1 MAEDMDGFSPL
12 DSLGPAYGKINQP
25 SLDMQGLSPFEGDRI
40 TQKPINFPEPS
51 FHPVMPGINLTR
63 PQQNVRQNLV
73 GSPGNPANK
82 KATFEQV
89 KNATRDYLAAGIKS
103 SQSPDSYAKIYSYD
117 AGPDSNAFYKRY
129 MAYGQEKFDK
139 IGFSPLRDNEALFNS
154 RTTMMDDFNR
164 MMTHSFVPLFTKGFM
179 SGPKSL
185 AKMLTG
191 DFTSSDLGDAKA
203 YEEAAAIGMSS
214 KGGFTGFLNN
224 SLMNFGYTA
233 GIISEAVLEEV
244 AGAVLAAP
252 TGGASLFATTAN
264 NLRKIKGIGA
274 AVDGMKAVKTT
285 LNNLDNMQ
293 FARNFWSASKA
304 GVTSKVGRFINPLEN
319 TTDAILDLRKIGA
332 TDNLTSLAALSKT
345 AGGFYRDV
353 RNINMAVSEARLES
367 GMVENKVYDT
377 DYKKYYQEFG
387 KAPSNDIQIEM
398 IRNAKD
404 AALDTFYWNA
414 GLIYASNKITF
425 NNITGPRGGLRN
437 FVKNTVDD
445 VVSVGGGKFGNIGK
459 IVYDNAAKQF
469 TFEANNL
476 KNLAK
481 SWWKNPGVKTAGKT
495 IGYLKGNFS
504 EGIQENFQEV
514 IARTNEKYYTES
526 FNSKLRQAHEYGK
539 AVSKYDLKSQSD
551 IFKEELGEEFSSTQG
566 FETFASGFF
575 MGMFAAPLNASI
587 PFLTTNYNRMFNK
600 EDYVKYKEAKEK
612 ISTDLVKQL
621 NDIDVADFLKSKAFN
636 LGAQDVINEIKS
648 TGSKKEAM
656 DAELESLVGAT
667 SLMLETNSVDL
678 FVEKL
683 RSLND
688 ADDAEFADALG
699 NIDQKEVQKYRDRVN
714 TAADKM
720 EKIQD
725 RYNYYKDKMPNP
737 ISQEFIE
744 SLDKKSD
751 DYLDAVTLHNGWNL
765 AVKNA
770 VFFNESFEDTMSRMV
785 EVQKKISSSTTVK
798 NLGQRELG
806 LLFHM
811 GNLKDELTMQKRELQ
826 SLESMEKKPADVNKQ
841 IADKKAFISRLE
853 TVFDK
858 YSTFDQYY
866 NRQDY
871 YTEVRDRLKEKLGRD
886 VTDAELKIAVDK
898 EVGKMSDTKKQNKVI
913 GDLQSSIYSYIKH
926 VAKVNEDTVFDDNL
940 DKSFELLLDH
950 YKLGRESRD
959 MVEYINMLHNPG
971 SVFEAAQRNQA
982 WMKNLYLNRKKY
994 FKDVVKKQMQEVESN
1009 ALLNELAN
1017 QGIFLSLEDFD
1028 NWINNGVPPKEFL
1041 NNVDKSIIT
1050 PGTTEYDILMVLLNQ
1065 AKDLRQ
1071 EPVEEEETE
1080 EEPTAPAA
1088 ESTGVKEADIEKE
1101 LFSET
1106 DSKGRTF
1113 TVFSTT
1119 KEKDGLIKTTFTFN
1133 RSDKDPSQRNNMITG
1148 IPVEKAL
1155 GDKYTID
1162 EEYIPE
1168 GGKVVG
1174 VSEIRISE
1182 TGAAATVTF
1191 EVYGETFQGEV
1202 KLNPNTTYD
1211 AELAALKQQGKA
1223 KPVPAEEQAPLIK
1236 PKNIQEV
1243 EDALTKLN
1251 AKTLVAKGDVYINTE
1266 DPEDTY
1272 ARVST
1277 LKGEFEGSNKKAA
1290 DRGTIIDDLLR
1301 MYVDGTITDLTDMQE
1316 QYVNHPLR
1324 GKTQPFSKDFVK
1336 QLFDI
1341 FADVKQVID
1350 SRNFKLTSR
1359 IPTMWGNIN
1368 GQKIAG
1374 TIDLLAIDPE
1384 GNVYIIDLKTSSQ
1397 ERRSHYDMVQF
1408 LRDNA
1413 GDMFNSIMEKIKAE
1427 EKNNILN
1434 VKNFTA
1440 KEQKVIDQLVE
1451 QFKDKV
1457 NKNLNRLALYDYSG
1471 QDSSQQSGYAELLR
1485 QRTGITVKNI
1495 VIFPVQVTIEE
1506 NVYDTAEPN
1515 RDENGKFT
1523 MGVTID
1529 REIFPEIL
1537 EGVKET
1543 PEGIN
1548 VGRELSDAA
1557 KAKLKTLGFNKL
1569 AIDLLSD
1576 KQLEEAKTFE
1586 TTEEASTLR
1595 DEVYSRMRGL
1605 GLDIPFINQYNI
1617 KKDMQI
1623 VSKTDVFITK
1633 DDGTFDIFVGPNSTV
1648 AITSINKEAGTVT
1661 LQPVGSTKQAS
1672 LDIEISKLDELF
1684 MLESQIMEQPETKIE
1699 NASEAKEYTSETND
1713 RAKALLDSQEG
1724 KDRIAQIEKNIKAS
1738 DIVVE
1743 DLDSAVLND
1752 LEC

>member
-103 SQSPDSYAKIYSYD
+103 SQNPNSYAKIYSYD

-214 KGGFTGFLNN
+214 KGGFSGFLNN

-353 RNINMAVSEARLES
+353 RNINMAVSEARLEA

-886 VTDAELKIAVDK
+886 VTDAELKAAVDK

-1041 NNVDKSIIT
+1041 NNVDKSVIT

-1071 EPVEEEETE
+1071 EPVEEEEVEEVTSEKETKEAPISDKVTE
-1080 EEPTAPAA
+1080 E
-1088 ESTGVKEADIEKE
+1088 KEAKIAKLEEELKNIAGDPQSTPKSRKRTKDI
-1101 LFSET
+1101 
-1106 DSKGRTF
+1106 
-1113 TVFSTT
+1113 
-1119 KEKDGLIKTTFTFN
+1119 
-1133 RSDKDPSQRNNMITG
+1133 Q
-1148 IPVEKAL
+1148 
-1155 GDKYTID
+1155 
-1162 EEYIPE
+1162 
-1168 GGKVVG
+1168 
-1174 VSEIRISE
+1174 
-1182 TGAAATVTF
+1182 
-1191 EVYGETFQGEV
+1191 
-1202 KLNPNTTYD
+1202 

-1251 AKTLVAKGDVYINTE
+1251 AKTLVAKGDEYVNTE

-1397 ERRSHYDMVQF
+1397 NRRDTEGKYYQ
-1408 LRDNA
+1408 
-1413 GDMFNSIMEKIKAE
+1413 
-1427 EKNNILN
+1427 
-1434 VKNFTA
+1434 TY
-1440 KEQKVIDQLVE
+1440 KEG
-1451 QFKDKV
+1451 DKV
-1457 NKNLNRLALYDYSG
+1457 
-1471 QDSSQQSGYAELLR
+1471 QQSAYAELLR

-1548 VGRELSDAA
+1548 VGRDLSDAA
-1557 KAKLKTLGFNKL
+1557 KAKLKALGFNSTVVSIMSN
-1569 AIDLLSD
+1569 AE
-1576 KQLEEAKTFE
+1576 LEEAKTFN
-1586 TTEEASTLR
+1586 TAEEASTLR
-1595 DEVYSRMRGL
+1595 DEVYSRMREL
-1605 GLDIPFINQYNI
+1605 GYDLPFINQYNI